1 MKNISHLDNF
11 ETNVS
16 RIERRENMP
25 TGYTAR
31 IENDEITTGK
41 EFLRLCTRAFGIAID
56 VKDEPLSTPTPSS
69 FELSPFYKESYD
81 RALKKLEEA
90 NKMTFDEAK
99 IQMRADYEKRI
110 SDYKRCVKRETAM
123 NKKYAKVRKEVE
135 EWIPPTEEHEGIKK
149 FALEQI
155 DMSMT
160 KQKYLDE
167 YLEKSKEE
175 FDDSDE
181 AVQKY
186 INDNIQYC
194 KDSLDRAYKSWKE
207 EIERTEKKNIW
218 IQKFLESIR

>member
-1 MKNISHLDNF
+1 
-11 ETNVS
+11 
-16 RIERRENMP
+16 MP
-25 TGYTAR
+25 TGYTAH
-31 IENDEITTGK
+31 IEDGEITTGK

-69 FELSPFYKESYD
+69 FEPSPFYKESYD
-81 RALKKLEEA
+81 RALKKLEEV

-110 SDYKRCVKRETAM
+110 SDYKAYAERETAM

-135 EWIPPTEEHEGIKK
+135 EWIPPTKEHEGIKK

-155 DMSMT
+155 DMCVT
-160 KQKYLDE
+160 KQEYIDE

-181 AVQKY
+181 AVQNY
-186 INDNIQYC
+186 INDIIDYYQR
-194 KDSLDRAYKSWKE
+194 DIEMSYKSWQE
-207 EIERTEKKNIW
+207 ELERTRSKNEW
-218 IQKFLESIR
+218 MTKFLESLEENK

>member
-1 MKNISHLDNF
+1 
-11 ETNVS
+11 
-16 RIERRENMP
+16 MP
-25 TGYTAR
+25 TGYTAH
-31 IENDEITTGK
+31 IEDGEITTGK

-69 FELSPFYKESYD
+69 FEPSPFYKESYD
-81 RALKKLEEA
+81 RALKKLEEV

-110 SDYKRCVKRETAM
+110 SDYKRYAERETAM
-123 NKKYAKVRKEVE
+123 NEKYAKVRKEVE
-135 EWIPPTEEHEGIKK
+135 EWIPPTEEHEGLKK

-155 DMSMT
+155 DMCVT
-160 KQKYLDE
+160 KQKYINE

-186 INDNIQYC
+186 INDIVDYYQR
-194 KDSLDRAYKSWKE
+194 DIERSYKSWQE
-207 EIERTEKKNIW
+207 ELERTRSKNEW
-218 IQKFLESIR
+218 MTKFLESLETT